1 MFNSVFSNFAIFWY
15 FPQFGE
21 FKMLKKNTWMKQFL
35 NQKLFWGRQAIPE
48 AKVNNPGNLEEGE
61 AGEAPALPGELTGLQ
76 NS

>member
-1 MFNSVFSNFAIFWY
+1 
-15 FPQFGE
+15 
-21 FKMLKKNTWMKQFL
+21 MLKKKYL
-35 NQKLFWGRQAIPE
+35 DEIVSKSKIVLGRQAIPE